1 MAIRTLE
8 KEKKNEINITKIDV
22 MRKEEEKRKELERRT
37 FKYIGETSR
46 SAYERGGEHL
56 RDLND
61 HDPGSHLL
69 KHVIKYHMDD
79 PDNVEFR
86 MKVLTSHFTAFNRQI
101 TEAVKIKRNEGIF
114 LMNSK
119 SEYNRSLLPSIRT
132 NDSKTPWEK
141 SDLSEEEVKEGLRAL
156 RRNGSK
162 MKWSLKLCENENGSL
177 VDSLFGE
184 NAKGSLT
191 GSIDSESKTHAGF
204 DHNEPY
210 ENVDEGLIVP
220 RQAENEKP
228 LEKIPEY
235 QNEGLVL
242 PLHEENVVSTK
253 LELNKL
259 PYVERL
265 SSVKVSQSQYG
276 IRNVTNVLG
285 IDGSAVGIFPTRI
298 EEKSPEN
305 VPNDSN
311 ETIKNLEANELDTEI
326 PTYEVKN
333 GYPKH
338 KNISV
343 FECDPP
349 KTNID
354 RKLNNEFKN
363 DDITHESSHK
373 LNSLL
378 GSSVFDTMDRY
389 QEKNAKS
396 EVKPIELDDD
406 EKKKE
411 IDEKKE
417 EQDTLDVKEEKE
429 VIEKEK
435 VTGKKKER
443 ICGILIKERIKMLK
457 QTKIRKKVV
466 DEERKEK
473 DKERKVE
480 TEIEMKNKE
489 AGSDKEDSRKKEINA
504 QNEKKNMVERKN
516 PEQKEKRGRKRATQ
530 RKLYK
535 GEQTIDRFLVKKED
549 KETGTPGR
557 KRKME
562 DIEETEDIVSIERK
576 KKKKEENVKK
586 ESLILMKETPPK
598 EEKED
603 SSKEKVRKEDKEEG
617 ERKKYKDSRMNGNIL
632 EHQGRERKGSLESF
646 ENERKSLPQKY
657 FLSPSLKNVRI
668 SGKIRVFEGQIKA
681 KSAENTEKM
690 HDLLVEGTQA
700 ECKPI
705 YDSVSVSTNE
715 KQDN

>member
-1 MAIRTLE
+1 
-8 KEKKNEINITKIDV
+8 
-22 MRKEEEKRKELERRT
+22 
-37 FKYIGETSR
+37 
-46 SAYERGGEHL
+46 
-56 RDLND
+56 
-61 HDPGSHLL
+61 
-69 KHVIKYHMDD
+69 
-79 PDNVEFR
+79 
-86 MKVLTSHFTAFNRQI
+86 
-101 TEAVKIKRNEGIF
+101 
-114 LMNSK
+114 
-119 SEYNRSLLPSIRT
+119 
-132 NDSKTPWEK
+132 
-141 SDLSEEEVKEGLRAL
+141 
-156 RRNGSK
+156 
-162 MKWSLKLCENENGSL
+162 
-177 VDSLFGE
+177 
-184 NAKGSLT
+184 
-191 GSIDSESKTHAGF
+191 
-204 DHNEPY
+204 
-210 ENVDEGLIVP
+210 
-220 RQAENEKP
+220 
-228 LEKIPEY
+228 
-235 QNEGLVL
+235 
-242 PLHEENVVSTK
+242 
-253 LELNKL
+253 
-259 PYVERL
+259 
-265 SSVKVSQSQYG
+265 
-276 IRNVTNVLG
+276 
-285 IDGSAVGIFPTRI
+285 
-298 EEKSPEN
+298 
-305 VPNDSN
+305 
-311 ETIKNLEANELDTEI
+311 
-326 PTYEVKN
+326 
-333 GYPKH
+333 
-338 KNISV
+338 
-343 FECDPP
+343 
-349 KTNID
+349 
-354 RKLNNEFKN
+354 
-363 DDITHESSHK
+363 
-373 LNSLL
+373 
-378 GSSVFDTMDRY
+378 
-389 QEKNAKS
+389 
-396 EVKPIELDDD
+396 
-406 EKKKE
+406 
-411 IDEKKE
+411 
-417 EQDTLDVKEEKE
+417 
-429 VIEKEK
+429 
-435 VTGKKKER
+435 
-443 ICGILIKERIKMLK
+443 MLK

-557 KRKME
+557 KRKVE